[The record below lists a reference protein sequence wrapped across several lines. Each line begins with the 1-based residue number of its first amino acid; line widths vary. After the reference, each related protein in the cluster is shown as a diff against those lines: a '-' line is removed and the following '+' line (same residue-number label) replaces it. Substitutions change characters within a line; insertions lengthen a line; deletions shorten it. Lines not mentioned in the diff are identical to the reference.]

1 MIGPIAAKTS
11 LADGAR
17 TSLFAPLP
25 ASTPERKIATVD
37 PAALLRDLAAAR
49 RQADALGAQLR
60 DGAKANTKA
69 ARAAKIEQAKA
80 RLKALRLAVALKV
93 VVRDGKG
100 ALKVAQEVSEVAR
113 DIRALRSDASA
124 TGGVTPPA
132 DPAAG
137 TGETPAAAGEAAAP
151 AGDDAALDSA
161 VDGVLQTARKLI
173 ALARKAARPGS
184 AEDRAMGHLQN
195 QIGEPQVQT
204 DIAGADLVLA
214 ADGGAGLDLKA

>member
-11 LADGAR
+11 PANVAR
-17 TSLFAPLP
+17 TSLSAPLP
-25 ASTPERKIATVD
+25 TSSPDSKTATVD
-37 PAALLRDLAAAR
+37 PAVLFRDLAAAR
-49 RQADALGAQLR
+49 QQADALGVRLR

-124 TGGVTPPA
+124 TGGVTPLA

-137 TGETPAAAGEAAAP
+137 TGEIPATAGEAA

-161 VDGVLQTARKLI
+161 VDGVLQTARQI
-173 ALARKAARPGS
+173 VALARKAARPGS
-184 AEDRAMGHLQN
+184 AEDRAIEHLQN
-195 QIGEPQVQT
+195 PIGKPQVQT
-204 DIAGADLVLA
+204 DIIGA